1 MPLPGPFIRLPLQV
15 GTNNRPGSNRKAGYN
30 PMHHEIVLY
39 FIAGLA
45 LAITLGGMTFF
56 SVVVAPLVFI
66 KLPPDTAGR
75 LIRQLFPWY
84 YLTMGFTS
92 LVALLAMAPE
102 IVSGFT
108 REAVMIALV
117 VSGFVVARQ
126 LLMPAINR
134 ARDAELAGV
143 AGAGQ
148 RFSRLHTASVLLNG
162 CQWILVLLTFLFYLA

>member
-102 IVSGFT
+102 
-108 REAVMIALV
+108 LV